1 LFWTVPV
8 KSPDGVEVQWAAGK
22 ARMTA
27 TDLPLEDYFTIPNA
41 LFRFLDPTEVD
52 ATCSFDIHWT
62 PPVTD
67 RSGVTGPDGSVG
79 EVVQCQAT
87 MTWSAS
93 NAQGFRFTSDPAG
106 TTSVFAQLGKVRNG
120 VFA

>member
-1 LFWTVPV
+1 MFWTVPL

-22 ARMTA
+22 ARMAA
-27 TDLPLEDYFTIPNA
+27 TDLALEDYFTIPNA
-41 LFRFLDPTEVD
+41 LFRFLDPVVVD
-52 ATCSFDIHWT
+52 ATCSFDIRWT

-67 RSGVTGPDGSVG
+67 RSSVSSPDGSVG
-79 EVVQCQAT
+79 DLVLCHT
-87 MTWSAS
+87 DMTWSAS
-93 NAQGFRFTSDPAG
+93 NAQGFSFTSDPEG